1 MSLENSNVIEYQYET
16 KKVKLSSYE
25 QSSLLQKIEN
35 MRDRFFSVGVID
47 REFVPVVLTDYQN
60 TLHQPERSTKTI

>member
-1 MSLENSNVIEYQYET
+1 MSLENLNGIEYQYET

-35 MRDRFFSVGVID
+35 MRDKIFSVGIID
-47 REFVPVVLTDYQN
+47 REFVPVVLTCN
-60 TLHQPERSTKTI
+60 R